1 LRAHGFAAVI
11 SGAGPSVLV
20 LCSDPS
26 QRVKVSQLVK
36 AHQGGVWSS
45 HMLTVDE
52 RGATV
57 ETLPAL
63 AD

>member
-1 LRAHGFAAVI
+1 MLI
-11 SGAGPSVLV
+11 
-20 LCSDPS
+20 LCYDPA
-26 QRVKVSQLVK
+26 QRLEVQKVVD

-57 ETLPAL
+57 EELPAL